1 VSLKRILGKT
11 LVYLVLEVG
20 ALCGVPMRPDE
31 IEKIMKMS
39 EPQVTQ
45 VARSEEG
52 DGEEPKVEP

>member
-1 VSLKRILGKT
+1 VSWKRILGKT
-11 LVYLVLEVG
+11 LVYFVLEVG

-39 EPQVTQ
+39 EPRVTQ
-45 VARSEEG
+45 VLRSEEG